1 MTVTLSTK
9 GQLVIP
15 KEIRKALSLQAGTK
29 FAVELHQ
36 GQILLKPVVDVK
48 RYRAVIDRLY
58 GKFARSGLLDDLAAE
73 RQLELSRDQARGL

>member
-15 KEIRKALSLQAGTK
+15 KEIRKALSLRAGAK
-29 FAVELHQ
+29 FAVELYQ
-36 GQILLKPVVDVK
+36 GQIVLKPVLDTK

-58 GKFARSGLLDDLAAE
+58 GKFAQGGLLNELATE
-73 RQLELSRDQARGL
+73 RQQELRRDEARGL